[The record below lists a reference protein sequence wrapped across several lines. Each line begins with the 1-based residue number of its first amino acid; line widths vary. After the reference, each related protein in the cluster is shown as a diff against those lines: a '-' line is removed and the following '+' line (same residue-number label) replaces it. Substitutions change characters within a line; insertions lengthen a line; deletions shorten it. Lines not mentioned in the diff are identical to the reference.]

1 MQSLIKNL
9 RPIYIEESKFPVWLS
24 KLVPI
29 EIWAVSI
36 GPWVWCRGV
45 LSTTTKRHEC
55 IHFHQQLE
63 LLFVGQWILY
73 GLSYLYNRIIKRMDG
88 PTAYRFNVFEV
99 EAYTHESTVHYL
111 RDRKTFAWVKYIK
124 GNKEDEAQ
132 RF

>member
-29 EIWAVSI
+29 EVWAVSI
-36 GPWVWCRGV
+36 GPFVWCRGI

-73 GLSYLYNRIIKRMDG
+73 GLSYLYNRIIKGMDG

-124 GNKEDEAQ
+124 GNKEDETQ